1 MPTLFS
7 LHIAFW
13 DLIGLLGAAFYIAAY
28 VLAALDMLP
37 SQSWRFYFFNL
48 VAGGLVLAGLMG
60 GDFNLA
66 AAVIQVFYAGVSVLG
81 LVLHRGRAH
90 RARGRALELRA
101 DLI

>member
-28 VLAALDMLP
+28 GLAALDLLP
-37 SQSWRFYFFNL
+37 SQSWWFYFFNL
-48 VAGGLVLAGLMG
+48 VAGGLVLVGLMG

-81 LVLHRGRAH
+81 LVLHRGRAQ
-90 RARGRALELRA
+90 RARSRAPLLRGEPV
-101 DLI
+101 